1 FGCFTN
7 QKFQWFQPKA
17 HFEFGWVGEKIVSRA
32 ANGEW
37 WLGSGAGVYRFPPAR
52 NFLDLKTAAPLAV
65 YTTTDGLSSMQTFRV
80 FPSSSGDVWL
90 STFGLAQWDH
100 ATEKIKALQHQ
111 QGIPLSSDDAPR
123 SFGEDR
129 DHNIWIGYNSGV
141 ARYRDGK
148 FRFFKGGEEVPPGSI
163 MGMFSDRRGRFWITS
178 AR

>member
-1 FGCFTN
+1 
-7 QKFQWFQPKA
+7 
-17 HFEFGWVGEKIVSRA
+17 
-32 ANGEW
+32 
-37 WLGSGAGVYRFPPAR
+37 
-52 NFLDLKTAAPLAV
+52 
-65 YTTTDGLSSMQTFRV
+65 
-80 FPSSSGDVWL
+80 
-90 STFGLAQWDH
+90 
-100 ATEKIKALQHQ
+100 KALQHQ

-178 AR
+178 ARSGLIRIDDPSAEQLKFETYTTNA